1 MYFPISHTV
10 HAVDSIL
17 LLYVP
22 AWQVSQTVRAVP
34 VA

>member
-10 HAVDSIL
+10 HVEASIL

-22 AWQVSQTVRAVP
+22 AWQVAQTVPPVP